1 MKTFEFLEK
10 RWEYIKRRYEQL
22 DFECSSVFRE
32 LFSLLEIMSKITWRR
47 AKAGTH
53 FGKDTIV
60 MYDNAPDVQL
70 ARYAVF
76 DCFYIHVED
85 LKDLP
90 KDGEAELNDNY

>member
-1 MKTFEFLEK
+1 MRPLEFLK
-10 RWEYIKRRYEQL
+10 QKWESFKPKYRVFEY
-22 DFECSSVFRE
+22 ECSGVFRE
-32 LFSLLEIMSKITWRR
+32 LFLLLEIMRKITWRR

-60 MYDNAPDVQL
+60 MYDNASDVQL

-76 DCFYIHVED
+76 DCFYIHMED